1 MGIGLVKIMG
11 RQSGHIA
18 VPSCSGTK
26 RRQFRADTG
35 GAFDLHGEQG
45 FLHALEQRM
54 RLRRHSVILVAEGA
68 GQEHM
73 FRSSGKIET
82 DASGNLKLLDIG
94 LFLRDAIERH
104 FKEKQME
111 INLKY
116 IDPSYM
122 IRSVRANASDSIYCS
137 ALGQYAAH
145 AVWPARPAC
154 LWGCSGESTSIS
166 LSR

>member
-1 MGIGLVKIMG
+1 
-11 RQSGHIA
+11 
-18 VPSCSGTK
+18 
-26 RRQFRADTG
+26 
-35 GAFDLHGEQG
+35 
-45 FLHALEQRM
+45 M

-145 AVWPARPAC
+145 AGMAGKTGMLVGLFRGEYVHLP
-154 LWGCSGESTSIS
+154 LKVVTSGKTVDPCGNIWMRVIESTGQP
-166 LSR
+166 LSMTNAACPSPLPDPGDMTASFH